1 MSRGFIANGP
11 SVSGTANKTA
21 LTIVSG
27 TTVRPR
33 LFEYSVGVAT
43 APNSTDQQLNFAV
56 GRFTAAGTTAGS
68 APTPL
73 QSDPADVAA
82 IATVGWTHSAEPTY
96 TAGGS
101 LIDQWMNQRAFYR
114 WVSVPGDEFLA
125 PATAANGIGLYNKA
139 ILIAAV
145 IQGQLKWTEG

>member
-21 LTIVSG
+21 VTIVSS

-33 LFEYSVGVAT
+33 LFEYSVGIAT

-73 QSDPADVAA
+73 PIDPADVAA

-101 LIDQWMNQRAFYR
+101 LIDQWMNQRAMYR
-114 WVSVPGDEFLA
+114 WVAVPGFEFMA
-125 PATAANGIGLYNKA
+125 PATSANGIGLYNKA
-139 ILIAAV
+139 ITVAAV
-145 IQGQLKWTEG
+145 VQAQVQWLE